1 MPPVVGRRFQI
12 HICFQQLAPAMSGTR
27 VATTPFGQ
35 KPASKMLATL
45 QPEWTEPML
54 SVNTNVGA
62 MIALQNLT
70 KTNSAMET
78 TQNRINTG
86 MKVANAKD
94 NGGLYAIAQT
104 MRGDVGALTAVGQS
118 LNRSKSIVDVALAAG
133 ESISD
138 LIIQMKEKAV
148 AASDASIDT
157 TSRDALNED
166 FVALRKQIASIVSNA
181 SFNSVNIINAST
193 TVLEPLASASGARI
207 TVAGENMSLGGSI
220 ITIATTG
227 NISTQAA
234 ASTMMTTVNTS
245 LQNLNQALA
254 RLGTSSKRLDLQQ
267 EFVTKLS
274 DSLTAGIGN
283 LVDADLAVES
293 ARLQSLQVKQ
303 QLGVQ
308 ALGIANSAPQM
319 IQSLFQ

>member
-1 MPPVVGRRFQI
+1 
-12 HICFQQLAPAMSGTR
+12 
-27 VATTPFGQ
+27 
-35 KPASKMLATL
+35 
-45 QPEWTEPML
+45 ML

-70 KTNSAMET
+70 KTNTAMET

-86 MKVANAKD
+86 MKVATAKD

-193 TVLEPLASASGARI
+193 TILEPLASSSGARI
-207 TVAGENMSLGGSI
+207 TVAGENLSLGGSV